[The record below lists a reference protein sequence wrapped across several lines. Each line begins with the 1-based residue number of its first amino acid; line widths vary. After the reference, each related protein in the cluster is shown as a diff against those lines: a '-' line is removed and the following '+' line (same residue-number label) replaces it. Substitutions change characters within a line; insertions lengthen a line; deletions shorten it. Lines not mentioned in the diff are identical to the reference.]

1 MNLSGKQCKTARGL
15 LKWNVRELEF
25 RSTVR
30 AKQIEMFE
38 QGTKALMMNH
48 REMLAKA
55 FKKEG
60 IVFLDFGEVTLEDT
74 KSGAR
79 RSSHSSGNSKAHEV
93 HIIDHDQMLALYDQ
107 KYLNARPTT
116 DYGEQES
123 PSLD

>member
-1 MNLSGKQCKTARGL
+1 MLITGRQCKTARGL

-30 AKQIEMFE
+30 AKQIELFE

-48 REMLAKA
+48 REMLAEA

-60 IVFLDFGEVTLEDT
+60 IVFLDFGEVILGDS
-74 KSGAR
+74 KSNLR
-79 RSSHSSGNSKAHEV
+79 ESSHSSGNSKAHVV
-93 HIIDHDQMLALYDQ
+93 HTIDHDQLLALYDQ

-116 DYGEQES
+116 DYSDKES